1 MTAFMGS
8 PASGGALALGAALA
22 FGIYFIWEGAT
33 FNEATFDEAAP
44 MPFGAAGAFRVVG
57 FRPDTFACFPAGLM
71 PASFFLFLAT
81 TLLA

>member
-33 FNEATFDEAAP
+33 FNEATFDEVHLCP
-44 MPFGAAGAFRVVG
+44 LVPQE
-57 FRPDTFACFPAGLM
+57 P
-71 PASFFLFLAT
+71 SE
-81 TLLA
+81 LLAFDRTPLHVSPLA